1 MDMEKWIN
9 LIVAILSGIATA
21 IPLVI
26 SLVKYISKAIKER
39 NWNSVLTIVMDLMK
53 QAEEKFDNGAD
64 RKEWVLSMI
73 ESMSDSINYDIDM
86 AQISNLIDALCSL
99 TKTVNAPTEE

>member
-1 MDMEKWIN
+1 MENWIT

-21 IPLVI
+21 IPLIVQ
-26 SLVKYISKAIKER
+26 LVKYVQAAIKEK
-39 NWNSVLTIVMDLMK
+39 NWSAVLTIVMDLMK

-73 ESMSDSINYDIDM
+73 ESMSGSINYNIDIK
-86 AQISNLIDALCSL
+86 QIGNMIDALCSMS
-99 TKTVNAPTEE
+99 KIVNAPAE